1 MKKLIIKASFLVL
14 SLTVAVGC
22 KKDIDDK
29 FNNPENVLD
38 PNLPGLFTGMLNN
51 DRVAAKYWNVRTF
64 LTQMPGVYAQTSY
77 FANSNTVYQQ
87 SDGYSQQY
95 WDDFYSPGGNGSG
108 PVALYRAMEK
118 KFNSLSSTDQA
129 SQKIIMQAAKVVLIE
144 QAAKMV
150 DLWGDI
156 PYSEAG
162 SLTATNTIKNA
173 KYDEQKALYTSFISD
188 LASVAT
194 FFKTA
199 NKTAAFSK
207 ADILLQGNVKK
218 WESFANSLRLRL
230 LMRISKTDETTAKTA
245 VTQMLADATAYPLID
260 GGNNAQY
267 SPANSDV
274 LLQPLTNN
282 SSDLH
287 DAFFEGSWYATDYM
301 LNTVMLPVNDPRI
314 PVVYD
319 KYGRMTKINGK
330 DVFVP
335 NKTYRAMPIS
345 FTTTEQEANFPD
357 YAVLDSATFLF
368 NKNLPG
374 ILITASEVNLL
385 KAEAQERWGSSADA
399 KTSYETA
406 IKQSVYF
413 YYYLNN
419 VNQGGGYVNVSVPS
433 STVIDAWVAAPQV
446 LYTGSATDKLAK
458 IYTQKWTHLG
468 VLQSTEAWS
477 EYRRTGFPVLTF
489 PTNGKQTGFETP
501 PTRLVYPAKEK
512 TLNSANYQA
521 VQAKDT
527 RKTKIFWMP

>member
-64 LTQMPGVYAQTSY
+64 LSQMPGVYAQTTY
-77 FANSNTVYQQ
+77 IANGNTVYQQ
-87 SDGYSQQY
+87 SDSYSQQY

-108 PVALYRAMEK
+108 SVALYRAMER

-129 SQKIIMQAAKVVLIE
+129 AQRVILQAAKVVLIE

-162 SLTATNTIKNA
+162 GLTANDLIKNP
-173 KYDEQKALYTSFISD
+173 KYDEQKALYTGFIAD
-188 LASVAT
+188 LASAGT
-194 FFKTA
+194 YFKTA
-199 NKTAAFSK
+199 TSTVAFAK
-207 ADILLQGNVKK
+207 ADILLKGDVNK
-218 WESFANSLRLRL
+218 WTRYANSLRLRL
-230 LMRISKTDETTAKTA
+230 LMRISKTDEATAKTA
-245 VTQMLADATAYPLID
+245 VLQMLGDQTNFPLVD
-260 GGNNAQY
+260 GDNVGTYNP
-267 SPANSDV
+267 SVSDI
-274 LLQPLTNN
+274 LLQPLTNS

-301 LNTVMLPVNDPRI
+301 LNTVLLPANDPRI
-314 PVVYD
+314 PVLYD
-319 KYGRMTKINGK
+319 KFGRTAGGK
-330 DVFVP
+330 FVQ
-335 NKTYRAMPIS
+335 NTTYRAMPIT
-345 FTTTEQEANFPD
+345 FTTAQQESSFAD
-357 YAVLDSATFLF
+357 YAVLDSGTFVF
-368 NKNLPG
+368 NQKLPG

-385 KAEAQERWGSSADA
+385 KAEAFERWGSTTDA
-399 KTSYETA
+399 KTAYDIA
-406 IKQSVYF
+406 LRQSVAF
-413 YYYLNN
+413 YYHLNSI
-419 VNQGGGYVNVSVPS
+419 NQGAYVKETFPS
-433 STVIDAWVAAPQV
+433 ATTIDTWVNTSTAA
-446 LYTGSATDKLAK
+446 YTGASTDKLTK
-458 IYTQKWTHLG
+458 IYTQKWVHFG

-477 EYRRTGFPVLTF
+477 EYRRTGIPMLTF
-489 PTNGKQTGFETP
+489 PTNGKQAGYETP
-501 PTRLVYPAKEK
+501 PTRLIYPAKEK

-521 VQAKDT
+521 VVAKDT

>member
-64 LTQMPGVYAQTSY
+64 LSQMPGVYAQTTY
-77 FANSNTVYQQ
+77 IANGNTVYQQ
-87 SDGYSQQY
+87 SDSYSQQY

-108 PVALYRAMEK
+108 SVALYRAMER

-129 SQKIIMQAAKVVLIE
+129 AQRVILQAAKVVLIE

-162 SLTATNTIKNA
+162 GLTTNDLIKNP
-173 KYDEQKALYTSFISD
+173 KYDEQKALYTSFIAD
-188 LASVAT
+188 LASAGT
-194 FFKTA
+194 YFKTA
-199 NKTAAFSK
+199 TSTAAFAK
-207 ADILLQGNVKK
+207 ADILLKGDVNK
-218 WESFANSLRLRL
+218 WIRYANSLRLRL
-230 LMRISKTDETTAKTA
+230 LMRISKTDEATAKTA
-245 VTQMLADATAYPLID
+245 VLQMLGDQANFPLVD
-260 GGNNAQY
+260 GGNVGTYNP
-267 SPANSDV
+267 SVSDI
-274 LLQPLTNN
+274 LLQPLTNS

-301 LNTVMLPVNDPRI
+301 LNTVLVPANDPRI
-314 PVVYD
+314 PVLYE
-319 KYGRMTKINGK
+319 KFGRTVGGK
-330 DVFVP
+330 FVQ
-335 NKTYRAMPIS
+335 NTTYRAMPIT
-345 FTTTEQEANFPD
+345 FTTAQQESSWAD
-357 YAVLDSATFLF
+357 YAVLDSGTFVF
-368 NKNLPG
+368 NQKLPG

-385 KAEAQERWGSSADA
+385 KAEAFERWGSTTDA
-399 KTSYETA
+399 KTAYDIA
-406 IKQSVYF
+406 LRQSVAF
-413 YYYLNN
+413 YYHLNN
-419 VNQGGGYVNVSVPS
+419 INQGAYVKETFPS
-433 STVIDAWVAAPQV
+433 ATTIDTWVNTSTAA
-446 LYTGSATDKLAK
+446 YTGASTDKLTK
-458 IYTQKWTHLG
+458 IYTQKWVHFG

-489 PTNGKQTGFETP
+489 PTNGKQAGYETP
-501 PTRLVYPAKEK
+501 PTRLIYPAKEK

-521 VQAKDT
+521 VVAKDT

>member
-64 LTQMPGVYAQTSY
+64 LSQMPGVYAQTTY
-77 FANSNTVYQQ
+77 IANGNTVYQQ
-87 SDGYSQQY
+87 SDSYSQQY

-108 PVALYRAMEK
+108 SVALYRAMER

-129 SQKIIMQAAKVVLIE
+129 VQRVILQAAKVVLIE

-162 SLTATNTIKNA
+162 GLTTNDLIKNP
-173 KYDEQKALYTSFISD
+173 KYDEQKALYTSFIAD
-188 LASVAT
+188 LASAST
-194 FFKTA
+194 YFKTA
-199 NKTAAFSK
+199 TSTAAFAK
-207 ADILLQGNVKK
+207 ADILLKGDVNK
-218 WESFANSLRLRL
+218 WTRYANSLRLRL
-230 LMRISKTDETTAKTA
+230 LMRISKTDEETAKTA
-245 VTQMLADATAYPLID
+245 VLQMLGDQTNFPLVD
-260 GGNNAQY
+260 GGNVGTYNP
-267 SPANSDV
+267 SVSDI
-274 LLQPLTNN
+274 LLQPLTNS

-301 LNTVMLPVNDPRI
+301 LNTVLVPANDPRI
-314 PVVYD
+314 PVLYE
-319 KYGRMTKINGK
+319 KFGRTVGGK
-330 DVFVP
+330 FVQ
-335 NKTYRAMPIS
+335 NTTYRAMPIT
-345 FTTTEQEANFPD
+345 FTTAQQESSWAD
-357 YAVLDSATFLF
+357 YAVLDSGTFVF
-368 NKNLPG
+368 NQKLPG

-385 KAEAQERWGSSADA
+385 KAEAFERWGSTTDA
-399 KTSYETA
+399 KTAYDIA
-406 IKQSVYF
+406 LRQSVAF
-413 YYYLNN
+413 YYHLNN
-419 VNQGGGYVNVSVPS
+419 INQGAYVKETFPS
-433 STVIDAWVAAPQV
+433 ATTIDTWINTSTAA
-446 LYTGSATDKLAK
+446 YTGAPTDKLTK
-458 IYTQKWTHLG
+458 IYTQKWVHFG

-477 EYRRTGFPVLTF
+477 EYRRTGIPVLTF
-489 PTNGKQTGFETP
+489 PTNGKQAGYETP
-501 PTRLVYPAKEK
+501 PTRLIYPAKEK

-521 VQAKDT
+521 VVAKDT

>member
-14 SLTVAVGC
+14 LLAVTVGC

-29 FNNPENVLD
+29 FNNPEKVLD

-51 DRVAAKYWNVRTF
+51 DRIAAKYWNVRTF
-64 LTQMPGVYAQTSY
+64 LSQMPGVYAQTAY
-77 FANSNTVYQQ
+77 FSNSNTAYQQ
-87 SDGYSQQY
+87 SEGYSQNY

-108 PVALYRAMEK
+108 PMALYRSMEL
-118 KFNSLSSTDQA
+118 KFNSLSATEQA

-156 PYSEAG
+156 PYSAAG
-162 SLTATNTIKNA
+162 SLNTSSTISNP
-173 KYDEQKALYTSFISD
+173 KYDEQKALYTSFIAD
-188 LASVAT
+188 LASAST
-194 FFKTA
+194 FFKSNTT
-199 NKTAAFSK
+199 NSAFSK
-207 ADILLQGNVKK
+207 ADILLKGDVDK
-218 WESFANSLRLRL
+218 WARYANSLRLRL
-230 LMRISKTDETTAKTA
+230 LMRISKTDE
-245 VTQMLADATAYPLID
+245 ATYPLID
-260 GGNNAQY
+260 GGNVAQY
-267 SPANSDV
+267 IPATSDV
-274 LLQPLTNN
+274 LLQPLTNS

-287 DAFFEGSWYATDYM
+287 DAFSEGSWYATDYM
-301 LNTVMLPVNDPRI
+301 LNTVMLPANDPRI

-319 KYGRMTKINGK
+319 KYGRVMKINGK

-335 NKTYRAMPIS
+335 NKTYRAMPIT
-345 FTTTEQEANFPD
+345 FTTAEQEANFPD

-368 NKNLPG
+368 NQKLPG
-374 ILITASEVNLL
+374 IVITAPEVNLL
-385 KAEAQERWGSSADA
+385 KAEAQERWGSSSDA
-399 KTSYETA
+399 KISYETA
-406 IKQSVYF
+406 LKQSVYF

-419 VNQGGGYVNVSVPS
+419 VNQGGGYVNVVAPLPTVLDTWLSSV
-433 STVIDAWVAAPQV
+433 TVAYA
-446 LYTGSATDKLAK
+446 GSAAEKLAK

-489 PTNGKQTGFETP
+489 PTNGKQAGYETP
-501 PTRLVYPAKEK
+501 PTRLIYPAKEK

>member
-64 LTQMPGVYAQTSY
+64 LSQMPGVYAQTTY
-77 FANSNTVYQQ
+77 IANGNTVYQQ
-87 SDGYSQQY
+87 SDSYSQQY

-108 PVALYRAMEK
+108 TVALYRAMEK
-118 KFNSLSSTDQA
+118 KFNTLSSTDQA
-129 SQKIIMQAAKVVLIE
+129 VQRVILQAAKVVMIE

-162 SLTATNTIKNA
+162 SLTATNVIKNP

-188 LASVAT
+188 LASAAT
-194 FFKTA
+194 FFKAAST
-199 NKTAAFSK
+199 TAAFSK

-218 WESFANSLRLRL
+218 WESYANSLRLRL
-230 LMRISKTDETTAKTA
+230 LMRISKTDEANAKTA
-245 VTQMLADATAYPLID
+245 VLQMLGDQTNFPLID
-260 GGNNAQY
+260 GGIDITKYN
-267 SPANSDV
+267 PATMDV
-274 LLQPLTNN
+274 LLQPLTNS

-301 LNTVMLPVNDPRI
+301 LNTVLLPANDPRI
-314 PVVYD
+314 PVLYD
-319 KYGRMTKINGK
+319 KFGRVKKVAGK
-330 DVFVP
+330 DQFVQNP
-335 NKTYRAMPIS
+335 TYKAMPIT
-345 FTTTEQEANFPD
+345 FTTAEQETNFAD
-357 YAVLDSATFLF
+357 YSVLDSGTFVF
-368 NKNLPG
+368 NQKLPG

-385 KAEAQERWGSSADA
+385 KAEAFERWGSTTNA
-399 KTSYETA
+399 KTAYDMA
-406 IKQSVYF
+406 LRQSVAF
-413 YYYLNN
+413 YYHLNN
-419 VNQGGGYVNVSVPS
+419 INQGAYVKETFPLATTIDTWVNT
-433 STVIDAWVAAPQV
+433 STAA
-446 LYTGSATDKLAK
+446 YTGATTDKLTK
-458 IYTQKWTHLG
+458 IYTQKWVHFG

-489 PTNGKQTGFETP
+489 PTNGKQAGYETP
-501 PTRLVYPAKEK
+501 PTRLIYPAKEK

-521 VQAKDT
+521 VLAKDT